1 MRGKNDQG
9 RELRLDVTALVRQLR
24 LYAGSEYAGTFID
37 RNPTVTRLLAAMVLE
52 PDNEEQRRPPDDRGL
67 VVSLRD
73 RILRAA
79 PSQERNYLDGWFAV
93 HSSTLGW
100 LSYLL
105 IQARPRSWQPV
116 ASGRVTG
123 ERGSFSVVLGA
134 RPAQQP
140 QGEKSPLGWMRE
152 VIQIRE
158 VVHPAPSLGSAVDFL
173 EQFLSSEGLG
183 PDNLTAGSG
192 RIYRDGQPFAVI
204 LLEPQLAV
212 WEADPAWK
220 PTKRLASSLRSCGRR
235 GEVAM
240 QGALGD
246 PKESEDWAAWLLW
259 VLGQGLQQRQLVFVE
274 LTRPPALSAPSSGSR
289 QPGRSA
295 LTNEC
300 ALKLSD
306 GAEDLK
312 NQAAGCPACV
322 HAFRQRDECDFPLA
336 EVVDGAQQILQ
347 RPGEPIEPPHHKR
360 VPGSAEGER
369 LLQARPGRVA
379 ARELVGV
386 DPLAAGGLERIYLRV
401 QVLIGARHSR
411 IANFHGPRVP
421 QPIPGV
427 KFWDVDFG
435 TGFWDAFGARW
446 LAPKVGR
453 GDVPQTTVFR
463 TLGCGSVHGA
473 AAPC

>member
-220 PTKRLASSLRSCGRR
+220 PTKRVSPARYGRAGAAERWRCKVLLEIPRSLRIGLRGCFGSWAKVCSSANWSSSSLRG
-235 GEVAM
+235 
-240 QGALGD
+240 
-246 PKESEDWAAWLLW
+246 
-259 VLGQGLQQRQLVFVE
+259 
-274 LTRPPALSAPSSGSR
+274 RPPFRPRARAAASPAAVRSRMSA
-289 QPGRSA
+289 RS
-295 LTNEC
+295 N
-300 ALKLSD
+300 
-306 GAEDLK
+306 
-312 NQAAGCPACV
+312 
-322 HAFRQRDECDFPLA
+322 
-336 EVVDGAQQILQ
+336 
-347 RPGEPIEPPHHKR
+347 
-360 VPGSAEGER
+360 SA
-369 LLQARPGRVA
+369 
-379 ARELVGV
+379 
-386 DPLAAGGLERIYLRV
+386 
-401 QVLIGARHSR
+401 
-411 IANFHGPRVP
+411 
-421 QPIPGV
+421 
-427 KFWDVDFG
+427 
-435 TGFWDAFGARW
+435 T
-446 LAPKVGR
+446 APK
-453 GDVPQTTVFR
+453 T
-463 TLGCGSVHGA
+463 
-473 AAPC
+473 